1 MSPLLR
7 QSLHPGFGSHV
18 RIKAAP
24 LRIALWLVVL
34 VFLLR
39 CLTRLLAWL
48 ILHPRATA
56 TLAAAGGVAWLVHRY
71 GWELVVT
78 ITLVVLLA
86 LLAWAWLHEPSW
98 NRWVEFPARS
108 RWRRFW
114 TYRRWWQP
122 AMVTAG
128 IVRES
133 PMGHLLPD
141 LVRVK
146 STAEVDMV
154 TARMLPG
161 QTVADWIAV
170 APRLAQTF
178 GVRQVRV
185 YAVAGQEHLV
195 ALWCLVHDPLAKPV
209 PVIAPP
215 DVVDLAAI
223 PVGRREDGQP
233 FTLPVIYS
241 HLLVGGETGSGK
253 GSVLWSLLVGL
264 APAIRSR
271 LVRIWAIDPK
281 GGMEL
286 GMGAPLFEQFAFG
299 QARPG
304 IAWQEDMAQLL
315 EAAVQGMQAR
325 AARLRAAGV
334 RKHVPTPDDPL
345 HVVLVDELA
354 ALTAYVTDTALR
366 RRLEAALSLLLSQ
379 GRAVG
384 VVVIGATQDVRKETL
399 AMRDLFPTRVALR
412 ASEPTHAD
420 MVLGGGARARG
431 ALTDRIPDA
440 TPGVGYVV
448 VDDAPEP
455 VRVRFSHVTDQ
466 AILDVTNRYAPTV
479 ETTR

>member
-7 QSLHPGFGSHV
+7 QSLTPGFGSHV
-18 RIKAAP
+18 RVKAAP
-24 LRIALWLVVL
+24 LRIALWFVVL

-39 CLTRLLAWL
+39 WTAATLLWL
-48 ILHPRATA
+48 VMHPRATA
-56 TLAAAGGVAWLVHRY
+56 TLAAAGGVAWCLHRY
-71 GWELVVT
+71 GWELVVLVT
-78 ITLVVLLA
+78 IAVLLA
-86 LLAWAWLHEPSW
+86 LCAWAWLHEPSW

-128 IVRES
+128 LVRDS
-133 PMGHLLPD
+133 PMGPLLPD
-141 LVRVK
+141 LTRVR
-146 STAEVDMV
+146 SDDAVDV
-154 TARMLPG
+154 VRARMLPG
-161 QTVADWIAV
+161 QTVQDWIAA

-178 GVRQVRV
+178 GVRQVRAH
-185 YAVAGQEHLV
+185 AVPADEHLV
-195 ALWCLVHDPLAKPV
+195 ELWALVRDPLVKPV
-209 PVIAPP
+209 PVIAPSP
-215 DVVDLAAI
+215 VVDLAAI

-241 HLLVGGETGSGK
+241 HLLIGGETGSGK

-264 APAIRSR
+264 APAIQTK
-271 LVRIWAIDPK
+271 LVRVWALDPK

-286 GMGAPLFEQFAFG
+286 GMGAPLFEHFAYG

-304 IAWQEDMAQLL
+304 AAWQEDMAQLL
-315 EAAVQGMQAR
+315 ESAVHGMQAR
-325 AARLRAAGV
+325 AARLRAEGI
-334 RKHVPTPDDPL
+334 RKHAPTPDDPL

-354 ALTAYVTDTALR
+354 ALTAYVTDHALR

-412 ASEPTHAD
+412 AAEPTQAD
-420 MVLGGGARARG
+420 MVLGAGARARG

-466 AILDVTNRYAPTV
+466 AILDTASTYAPV